1 MAMALDLSIGNPTYN
16 RALSTPMDVSIIV
29 STYNGERFLKPAL
42 DSLLAQ
48 SFKDFELI
56 VVDDGSTD
64 GTTDILN
71 SYEDPRLVV
80 VRHRSNLGIAV
91 SQNDALSLAK
101 GTYIALQDHD
111 DVSDTDRLA
120 RQVSFLQSNPGIS
133 LVGSSARVINERD
146 NELNPWTVP
155 TSDIDLK
162 WSLLFLNPFLH
173 TSLMVRRSEFKSV
186 PYSPDPSFR
195 FAEDFEWL
203 SRFSE
208 NNSVANIA
216 EPLVSWRRHMS
227 QASSSTE
234 VQEDSTARIARNNIA
249 RLLGGANVSSQS
261 WQALRKILLAPPS
274 EPVSINRQD
283 VKEVTRLLTKIQ
295 KKFYRRYGFPP
306 REVREH
312 RIKTAKLIGR
322 HFLALAC
329 RGNGQRS
336 LGCRSALLT
345 ASARFV
351 LSPFNV

>member
-1 MAMALDLSIGNPTYN
+1 MNGP
-16 RALSTPMDVSIIV
+16 PEVSIIV

-42 DSLLAQ
+42 DSLLSQ
-48 SFKDFELI
+48 SFRDFELI

-64 GTTDILN
+64 GTNEILN
-71 SYEDPRLVV
+71 GFQDPRLIV
-80 VRHRSNLGIAV
+80 VRHRSNLGIAK
-91 SQNDALSLAK
+91 SQNDALGLAR

-111 DVSDTDRLA
+111 DVSNKDRIA
-120 RQVSFLQSNPGIS
+120 RQVTFLKNNPGIS
-133 LVGSSARVINERD
+133 LVGSSAQVIDEEE
-146 NELNPWTVP
+146 NELNQWTVP

-208 NNSVANIA
+208 NNAVANFA
-216 EPLVSWRRHMS
+216 DPLVSWRRHGS

-249 RLLGGANVSSQS
+249 RLLGNTDVSSQS
-261 WQALRKILLAPPS
+261 WQGLRKLLLAGPS
-274 EPVSINRQD
+274 EPVSISRLD
-283 VKEVTRLLTKIQ
+283 VKEVSRLLAKLQ
-295 KKFYRRYGFPP
+295 KQFYRRYSFSS

-312 RIKTAKLIGR
+312 RLKTARLIGR

-336 LGCRSALLT
+336 IGCRSALLS

-351 LSPFNV
+351 LSPFNVS

>member
-1 MAMALDLSIGNPTYN
+1 MALDLSIGNV
-16 RALSTPMDVSIIV
+16 RHHRSLKDVVAVSIIV
-29 STYNGERFLKPAL
+29 STYNGERHLRPAL

-56 VVDDGSTD
+56 VIDDGSTD
-64 GTTDILN
+64 GSTDILS

-80 VRHRSNLGIAV
+80 VRHRSNLGIAT
-91 SQNDALSLAK
+91 SQNDGLSLAK

-111 DVSDTDRLA
+111 DISDKDRLA
-120 RQVSFLQSNPGIS
+120 RQVSFLESNPGIS
-133 LVGSSARVINERD
+133 LVGSSARVIDERV
-146 NELNPWTVP
+146 NELSPWTVP

-186 PYSPDPSFR
+186 PYSSDPSFR

-208 NNSVANIA
+208 NNAVANLT
-216 EPLVSWRRHMS
+216 EQLVSWRRHAS
-227 QASSSTE
+227 QASSSIE
-234 VQEDSTARIARNNIA
+234 VQEDSSARIARNNIA
-249 RLLGGANVSSQS
+249 RLLGGAGVSSQS
-261 WQALRKILLAPPS
+261 WQALRKMLLAPPS
-274 EPVSINRQD
+274 EPVSIDRQD
-283 VKEVTRLLTKIQ
+283 VKDVSRLLTRIQ
-295 KKFYRRYGFPP
+295 KKFYRRYGFSAK
-306 REVREH
+306 EVREH

-322 HFLALAC
+322 HFFALAC

-336 LGCRSALLT
+336 LGCRSALIT

>member
-1 MAMALDLSIGNPTYN
+1 MALDLSIGNVSHN
-16 RALSTPMDVSIIV
+16 RSLKDALAVSIIV
-29 STYNGERFLKPAL
+29 STYNGEQYLKTAL

-48 SFKDFELI
+48 SFRDFELI
-56 VVDDGSTD
+56 VIDDGSTD

-80 VRHRSNLGIAV
+80 VRHRNNLGIAT
-91 SQNDALSLAK
+91 SQNDGLSLAR

-111 DVSDTDRLA
+111 DISDKDRLA
-120 RQVSFLQSNPGIS
+120 RQISFLERNPGIS

-146 NELNPWTVP
+146 NELLSWTVP

-173 TSLMVRRSEFKSV
+173 TSLMVRRSEFKTV

-208 NNSVANIA
+208 NNGVANLA
-216 EPLVSWRRHMS
+216 EPLVSWRRHVS

-249 RLLGGANVSSQS
+249 RLLGGDDVSSQS

-274 EPVSINRQD
+274 EPISIDRQD
-283 VKEVTRLLTKIQ
+283 VREVSKLLTKMQ
-295 KKFYRRYGFPP
+295 KRFYRRYSFSA

-312 RIKTAKLIGR
+312 RLRTAKLIGK

-329 RGNGQRS
+329 RGKGQRS
-336 LGCRSALLT
+336 IGCRSALIT